1 MSATIS
7 ASTVPTSGS
16 AIDSTRYS
24 VIVSRE
30 TPVKSSELATLYLAT
45 DTGSGGIAA
54 RTRGLLE
61 GLHRAGP
68 GPYDAAAA
76 ASLWGI
82 EREPAG
88 RRLRML
94 ADRGWL
100 ARARHGLYWPVPLD
114 AVTPAGWT
122 DDPWLMVAK
131 LYPTGYVGGWS
142 ACEHWGL
149 TDQLFHD
156 LLVFTPDRGAPRS
169 VVAGVT
175 LIRAKVIRSEKVF
188 GTRFAWRR
196 STRVRVSDP
205 SRTVADL
212 LAEPATGGGIHH
224 VAEVLGVYFASAHRD
239 DALLLESIGRLGN
252 RAAYKRLGYIA
263 EALALA
269 NAALVDACR
278 MRISRGISL
287 LEPGVAA
294 RGPIVTRWNL
304 RINVELRG

>member
-1 MSATIS
+1 M
-7 ASTVPTSGS
+7 
-16 AIDSTRYS
+16 
-24 VIVSRE
+24 SRE
-30 TPVKSSELATLYLAT
+30 TPLKSSELAPLYLAAE
-45 DTGSGGIAA
+45 TGSGGIAA

-61 GLHRAGP
+61 ALHRAGP

-82 EREPAG
+82 ERDPAG

-100 ARARHGLYWPVPLD
+100 SRARHGLYWPVPLD

-131 LYPTGYVGGWS
+131 LYPSGYVGGWS

-149 TDQLFHD
+149 TDQLFHE
-156 LLVFTPDRGAPRS
+156 LLVFTPDRGAPRR

-175 LIRAKVIRSEKVF
+175 PIRARVVRPEKVF
-188 GTRFAWRR
+188 GTRAVWRR
-196 STRVRVSDP
+196 SVRVSVSDP
-205 SRTVADL
+205 SRTLVDL
-212 LAEPATGGGIHH
+212 LADPATGGGIRHT
-224 VAEVLGVYFASAHRD
+224 AEVLSTYFASDHRD
-239 DALLLESIGRLGN
+239 DALLLEYIERLGN

-263 EALALA
+263 EAMALT
-269 NAALVDACR
+269 NATLVDTCR
-278 MRISRGISL
+278 TRMSRGISL
-287 LEPGVAA
+287 LDPGVEA